1 MGGVHLLDIVTLFIL
16 YLSIISEENMAALFA
31 FFQGLFMDIY
41 SGGIYGLSPFL
52 YLCVCT
58 FIYILSNFIDIN
70 RRAGNMMIIFL
81 ALLFKDLLFLL
92 ITYIFFDTISL
103 NISFLRSLL
112 LCIIL
117 TVFLSPAIF
126 NLLNRLRYD
135 EIV

>member
-1 MGGVHLLDIVTLFIL
+1 MGGVHLLDIVTLLIL
-16 YLSIISEENMAALFA
+16 YLSIISKENMAALFA
-31 FFQGLFMDIY
+31 FSQGLFMDIY

-52 YLCVCT
+52 YLCVCL

-81 ALLFKDLLFLL
+81 AMLFKDLLSLL
-92 ITYIFFDTISL
+92 ITYIFLDIISL